1 MREPSIHIKLS
12 DFNNLNKKLRL
23 GLNQDQVAS
32 LFKEAR
38 SLSNLQRSAVN
49 LNKKISDKI
58 QKGTTT
64 VVGDAQLLA
73 DIIYST
79 RISLKH
85 LGVTKIKQSDPQW
98 SSLKELAQVINEFCD
113 ANSLDRRKGYIE
125 FVKVG
130 LELAK
135 NTKRSNMNY
144 FGSWARQ
151 KSGWI
156 IDTWVASRDIAQDS
170 FPGGTEQLARYYKDK
185 VLEITGIPPII
196 KKEDATT
203 YVNFIKAREQADE
216 MGLDYETYIDAQFEA
231 LEFCNGIPQI
241 IDLTNK
247 KAYERT
253 IKYLGK
259 HKITLVKDLSVEE
272 DKPNDTE
279 LWKAFKH

>member
-1 MREPSIHIKLS
+1 MREPSIHIKLPT
-12 DFNNLNKKLRL
+12 FQK
-23 GLNQDQVAS
+23 LNQDLGLGLSDPQIME
-32 LFKEAR
+32 LFKKAR
-38 SLSNLQRSAVN
+38 SLSDIQRSAVN
-49 LNKKISDKI
+49 LNKKVANKV
-58 QKGTTT
+58 QRGTTT

-73 DIIYST
+73 DVIYST

-98 SSLKELAQVINEFCD
+98 SSLKELAPIINEFCD
-113 ANSLDRRKGYIE
+113 VNSLDRRKGYID

-144 FGSWARQ
+144 FGSWALQ

-156 IDTWVASRDIAQDS
+156 IDTWTS
-170 FPGGTEQLARYYKDK
+170 FREIQLDKFPDGTEQLARYYKDK
-185 VLEITGIPPII
+185 VLGITGIPPVIR
-196 KKEDATT
+196 KEDATT
-203 YVNFIKAREQADE
+203 YINFIKAREQADE
-216 MGLDYETYIDAQFEA
+216 IGLDYETYIDAQFEA

-241 IDLTNK
+241 SDLANK

-259 HKITLVKDLSVEE
+259 HKITVVKDLS
-272 DKPNDTE
+272 DDDGPDDSE